1 MRPVVH
7 LERAPRPGRS
17 PVRPPAQ
24 VESTPR
30 RSGGRGPVGQPKA
43 CPPHGVVIPNRKA
56 LVAVAQEFFERY
68 NRRRAACFGSP
79 VQTSENNLN
88 VPEDT
93 SFVDETEVK
102 LVEVMRRYSSQTRV
116 LIAVSVLMMF
126 NLQAVG

>member
-1 MRPVVH
+1 MRRVVR
-7 LERAPRPGRS
+7 LEGVPRPAHS
-17 PVRPPAQ
+17 SVRPPEE
-24 VESTPR
+24 VES
-30 RSGGRGPVGQPKA
+30 RSAGGVRQASIKPA
-43 CPPHGVVIPNRKA
+43 RLTVVIPNRKA

-68 NRRRAACFGSP
+68 NRRPAACFRSP

-116 LIAVSVLMMF
+116 LVAVSVLMMF
-126 NLQAVG
+126 NLLTLG

>member
-1 MRPVVH
+1 M
-7 LERAPRPGRS
+7 
-17 PVRPPAQ
+17 VRQANINPARL
-24 VESTPR
+24 T
-30 RSGGRGPVGQPKA
+30 
-43 CPPHGVVIPNRKA
+43 VVIPNRKA

-68 NRRRAACFGSP
+68 NRRPAACFGSP

-116 LIAVSVLMMF
+116 LVEVSVLMMF
-126 NLQAVG
+126 NLLALG

>member
-1 MRPVVH
+1 MRPVVR
-7 LERAPRPGRS
+7 LEGVPRPGRS
-17 PVRPPAQ
+17 PAGGVRQASIKPARL
-24 VESTPR
+24 T
-30 RSGGRGPVGQPKA
+30 
-43 CPPHGVVIPNRKA
+43 VVIPNRKA

-68 NRRRAACFGSP
+68 NRRPAACFGSP

-126 NLQAVG
+126 NLLDLG